1 MNVFHEGLLP
11 LALAAGVR
19 GGPERRTEI
28 VTLGSGREERNTPW
42 AHGRR
47 RYDIGGALTTLDDL
61 NALIAFFEARRGR
74 WQAFRFRDPFDWKSC
89 APQQE
94 AGSLDQLLGVGDG
107 ETTTF
112 QLVKMY
118 GAGEDAYARPVRK
131 PIAETVRVAVDG
143 VETEAF
149 TLDATTGVVTF
160 ATPPTAGVVLTA
172 GFHFDTPVRFDADR
186 LDATL
191 ETFNAGRMAAP
202 LIEVLV

>member
-1 MNVFHEGLLP
+1 MPSFHEIAFP
-11 LALAAGVR
+11 LDVALGAR

-28 VTLGSGREERNTPW
+28 VTLGGGREERNTPW

-94 AGSLDQLLGVGDG
+94 AGPLDQPLGVGDG
-107 ETTTF
+107 ERTTF
-112 QLVKMY
+112 PLVKMY
-118 GAGEDAYARPVRK
+118 GVGEDAYARPVRK
-131 PIAETVRVAVDG
+131 PVAETVRVAVDAI
-143 VETEAF
+143 ETEAF
-149 TLDATTGVVTF
+149 SADPTTGVVTF
-160 ATPPTAGVVLTA
+160 DIAPVDGATLTA

-202 LIEVLV
+202 LIEVPV